1 MYVCLA
7 VASGTFLG
15 FLTYVGI
22 RTYKMWKS
30 YEMCDVLI
38 PTYEEDEDDDDDDK
52 EHNYHSLIES
62 MEELNRVLT
71 LRIESLEQ
79 SNKQL
84 EERVDILETNQS
96 SSDDDSDDDDRLQK
110 ENMELRSR
118 IEGLEAYNS
127 RINESSSES
136 DDDSDSEN
144 SDVPEYSESTFTDIQ
159 IVHPPTEPRKL
170 IVPDTEGQYMPPA
183 HMVPENYIYTLSGI
197 EAQQDW
203 IKKRLQQRGMSD
215 KSITNMDQ
223 YMREMGGIY

>member
-7 VASGTFLG
+7 VASGTIIG

-22 RTYKMWKS
+22 RSYKMWNS
-30 YEMCDVLI
+30 YNMCDVLI
-38 PTYEEDEDDDDDDK
+38 PTYEISSSDDEDEDEDNE
-52 EHNYHSLIES
+52 EHNYHSLIKRIES
-62 MEELNRVLT
+62 MEEVNRVLT
-71 LRIESLEQ
+71 LRVGSLEQ
-79 SNKQL
+79 YNTRL
-84 EERVDILETNQS
+84 EKRVDILETNQS
-96 SSDDDSDDDDRLQK
+96 SSDDDSD
-110 ENMELRSR
+110 N
-118 IEGLEAYNS
+118 
-127 RINESSSES
+127 
-136 DDDSDSEN
+136 DDSDNDDSFEN
-144 SDVPEYSESTFTDIQ
+144 IPEYSESTFTDIQ

-223 YMREMGGIY
+223 YMREMGGIYKEGVPCNIKTN